1 MSSPKSN
8 RRPLVCRWTRF
19 RAALSDNPTFTARG
33 HCTTCADCRDFFAA
47 TDQLE
52 TSLRRQAILTAP
64 APATLERRI
73 MNAVQHSPREERRRP
88 RQFSW
93 VLGGL
98 TAAAAAAVIVIRIQP
113 IRPAQTPE
121 PAASIDDV
129 LIVAQELP
137 KQWFATLQP
146 NAVKLLETNP
156 LQQEIAS
163 VSSDARSA
171 LSFLALNFLPSNEN
185 GFPASDAASPPPQSS

>member
-8 RRPLVCRWTRF
+8 RVPLVCRWTRF

-33 HCTTCADCRDFFAA
+33 HCTTCADCGNFFAA
-47 TDQLE
+47 SDQLE
-52 TSLRRQAILTAP
+52 TSLRRQAVMTTP
-64 APATLERRI
+64 VPATLERRI
-73 MNAVQHSPREERRRP
+73 LNVVQPSPREERRHP
-88 RQFSW
+88 RQFAW
-93 VLGGL
+93 ALGGL
-98 TAAAAAAVIVIRIQP
+98 TAAAVAAVSVMRIQP
-113 IRPAQTPE
+113 VPPAQTPE

-171 LSFLALNFLPSNEN
+171 LSFLALNFLPSNEL
-185 GFPASDAASPPPQSS
+185 GLPASDSASLPPQSS